1 MAKTVVL
8 TAFWFFSTI
17 SVAQD
22 LECDCGI
29 KKESI
34 VGKFLDFGYES

>member
-8 TAFWFFSTI
+8 TVFCIFSTI

-22 LECDCGI
+22 LDCECGI